1 MDVPFLVLFI
11 NFVVLL
17 AKRGFNLFI
26 FSELLIKVLFMGNEC
41 YLQNSKF

>member
-26 FSELLIKVLFMGNEC
+26 FSEILIRCGHVVRDFESEAKTR
-41 YLQNSKF
+41 